1 MATPRQVAR
10 RVQKKN
16 LVKNSRDNSK
26 RATILHSIF
35 RHRVYIVITFLIL
48 TAGWLVADRWPLSNH
63 ASADAGRKIVS
74 IYAGGKKVTV
84 STDLTTVRD
93 ALSKAKIELNAGDV
107 VEPGLDTAI
116 PDGYFNVNVYTAL
129 PYRIVD
135 GQKST
140 LTSSAARSP
149 RLIAQQAGV
158 EVYDQDDVQIKPVD
172 NMAEAGTVGQ
182 DIIITRATVAT
193 VVIDGQDLELRSRGT
208 TIGALLKDNGIN
220 VSSSD
225 KVSPAID
232 ADLEAGMRI
241 SVARTRVNVETADEV
256 IAKSVQKVSD
266 DTQLRGYSKVKTEGS
281 DGLRRVTYIV
291 TYSNGKVAEKKEV
304 KSEVVSQPVAR
315 VEVIGTK
322 VMYANDAIQLG
333 HDMAAAR
340 GWTGANWDALY
351 SLWMKESG
359 WNPNS
364 VNNGSGAC
372 GIPQAYPCSKIT
384 DKSAAGQITWGL
396 NYIKG
401 RYGNPSAAWAHWL
414 RYGSY

>member
-1 MATPRQVAR
+1 MV
-10 RVQKKN
+10 
-16 LVKNSRDNSK
+16 
-26 RATILHSIF
+26 
-35 RHRVYIVITFLIL
+35 L
-48 TAGWLVADRWPLSNH
+48 TAGWLVADRWPIRNH
-63 ASADAGRKIVS
+63 AAADSGRKIVS
-74 IYAGGKKVTV
+74 IYAGGEKRIVT
-84 STDLTTVRD
+84 TDLTTVRD
-93 ALSKAKIELNAGDV
+93 ALNKAKVTLAAGDV

-135 GQKST
+135 GQKSV
-140 LTSSAARSP
+140 LTRSAARSP

-158 EVYDQDDVQIKPVD
+158 VVYEQDTVVLQPVD

-182 DIIITRATVAT
+182 DIVIDRAAVAH
-193 VVIDGQDLELRSRGT
+193 VAIDGQDLELRSQGT
-208 TIGALLKDNGIN
+208 TVKALLKDNGIN

-225 KVSPAID
+225 RVSPSID
-232 ADLEAGMRI
+232 AELKAGMHI
-241 SVARTRVNVETADEV
+241 SVARVRVNVETADEV
-256 IAKSVQKVSD
+256 IAKTVQKVSD
-266 DTQLRGYSKVKTEGS
+266 DTQMRGYSKVKTEGS
-281 DGLRRVTYIV
+281 DGLRHVTYIV
-291 TYSNGKVAEKKEV
+291 TYNNGKVAERKEV
-304 KSEVVSQPVAR
+304 KNEVVSQPVAR
-315 VEVIGTK
+315 VEIIGTK

-340 GWTGANWDALY
+340 GWTGANWDGLY

-384 DKSAAGQITWGL
+384 DKSAAGQIKWGL
-396 NYIKG
+396 DYIKG
-401 RYGNPSAAWAHWL
+401 RYGNPAAAWAHWL

>member
-1 MATPRQVAR
+1 M
-10 RVQKKN
+10 
-16 LVKNSRDNSK
+16 LIHEG
-26 RATILHSIF
+26 TILQSVLKHKT
-35 RHRVYIVITFLIL
+35 YIAITFLVL
-48 TAGWLVADRWPLSNH
+48 TAGWLAADRWPHLNH
-63 ASADAGRKIVS
+63 ASADSGRKIVS
-74 IYAGGKKVTV
+74 IYAGGKEITV
-84 STDLTTVRD
+84 NTDLTTVRD
-93 ALSKAKIELNAGDV
+93 ALNKAKVELGAGDV

-116 PDGYFNVNVYTAL
+116 PDGYFNVNVYPAL

-135 GQKST
+135 GPKSV
-140 LTSSAARSP
+140 LTRSAARSP
-149 RLIAQQAGV
+149 RLITQQAGV
-158 EVYDQDDVQIKPVD
+158 VVYEQDDVQIEPID

-182 DIIITRATVAT
+182 DIVITRATVAT
-193 VVIDGQDLELRSRGT
+193 VSVDGQDLELRSRGAT
-208 TIGALLKDNGIN
+208 VKALLKDNGID

-225 KVSPAID
+225 KVSPAINT
-232 ADLEAGMRI
+232 LLKAGMRI
-241 SVARTRVNVETADEV
+241 AVARVRVNVETSDEV
-256 IAKSVQKVSD
+256 IAKTVQKVSD
-266 DTQLRGYSKVKTEGS
+266 DTQMRGYSKVKTEGS
-281 DGLRRVTYIV
+281 DGLRHVTYIV

-304 KSEVVSQPVAR
+304 KSEIVSQPVAR

-340 GWTGANWDALY
+340 GWTGANWDGLY

-401 RYGNPSAAWAHWL
+401 RYGNPAAAWAHWL